1 MAAGVLDYGG
11 RGLLVTGATGIA
23 AATARLA
30 AARGARVFVVS
41 RDAGE
46 CEALC
51 AEVAAAGGDAAWHAA
66 DVSDAAAV
74 DAAVGHGVAWLGRI
88 DACFHVAGISGR
100 RFGDGPVHEATDEG
114 WDATFAVNARGT
126 FLVSRAAVRHMLAQA
141 PAPGGLR
148 GALLL
153 MSSVL
158 ATSPEPRHFATHA
171 YAASKAAV
179 LGLAR
184 AMAAYYAPLGVR
196 VNAIAPGLVRTPMSR
211 RAHDDP
217 AVAALLATR
226 QPLGGA
232 LLDPEAVARAAL
244 FLLGDD
250 AAAVT
255 GDALRV
261 DAGWSLGG

>member
-1 MAAGVLDYGG
+1 VRDYEG

-23 AATARLA
+23 AATVRLA

-51 AEVAAAGGDAAWHAA
+51 AEVAAAGGGAAWQAA

-74 DAAVGHGVAWLGRI
+74 DVAVRRGAGWLGRL

-100 RFGDGPVHEATDEG
+100 RFGDGPVHEATEEG

-126 FLVSRAAVRHMLAQA
+126 FLVSRAVVRHMLVQD
-141 PAPGGLR
+141 PGPLGLR

-158 ATSPEPRHFATHA
+158 ASSPEPRHFATHA

-184 AMAAYYAPLGVR
+184 AMAAYYAPYGVR
-196 VNAIAPGLVRTPMSR
+196 VNAVAPGLVRTPMSQ

-217 AVAALLATR
+217 AIAELLATR
-226 QPLGGA
+226 QPLTGA
-232 LLDPEAVARAAL
+232 LLDPVAVARAAL

-255 GDALRV
+255 GDALFV
-261 DAGWSLGG
+261 DGGWSLGG